1 MVSGYT
7 TQKNSEKNTIDASE
21 QYVGQQKQTWDRLY
35 SQLCAN
41 KCEQQKKK
49 KKRKGGKRKQEG
61 SWEAKAQ
68 SEIKRRQTS
77 QQHAHT
83 ETHTERERAR
93 DGWKMTKQKQT
104 RAAEYVMP
112 RVTLIKRECS
122 SKTNKKGW
130 KLGTNVMERRRE
142 TAEGV
147 KFGRQGSEG
156 GGVGK
161 KKKRRP
167 NNQRKKQQ

>member
-1 MVSGYT
+1 
-7 TQKNSEKNTIDASE
+7 
-21 QYVGQQKQTWDRLY
+21 
-35 SQLCAN
+35 
-41 KCEQQKKK
+41 
-49 KKRKGGKRKQEG
+49 
-61 SWEAKAQ
+61 
-68 SEIKRRQTS
+68 
-77 QQHAHT
+77 
-83 ETHTERERAR
+83 
-93 DGWKMTKQKQT
+93 
-104 RAAEYVMP
+104 MP